1 MKGIRR
7 RNPPSPWERA
17 GERHQI
23 FIIMIQL
30 QNIKKVFRTEEI
42 DTWALREVNLEVKDG
57 EFVSI
62 MGPSGCGKTT
72 LLNIM
77 GLLDTP
83 TDGTYML
90 DGKDVSQL
98 SERERTNIRKGT
110 IGFVFQS
117 FNLIDDLDVYEN
129 IELPLLYMG
138 VPAKERKKRVTE
150 ILDRMAMSHRRGHFP
165 CQLSGGQQQRVAVA
179 RAVVSNPKI
188 ILADEPTG
196 NLDSKN
202 SKEVMDLLLQLHEQG
217 TTIVMVTHS
226 QHNASYADRI
236 INLFDGQIVEHT
248 EL

>member
-1 MKGIRR
+1 MKKE
-7 RNPPSPWERA
+7 NLTPSQNIPLKGAW
-17 GERHQI
+17 GSI
-23 FIIMIQL
+23 TL
-30 QNIKKVFRTEEI
+30 SNIKKVFRTEEI
-42 DTWALREVNLEVKDG
+42 DTWALREVSLEVKNG
-57 EFVSI
+57 EFVAI

-83 TDGTYML
+83 TEGTYML
-90 DGKDVSQL
+90 NGKDVSQL
-98 SERERTNIRKGT
+98 PERERTNIRRGT

-129 IELPLLYMG
+129 VELPLLYMG

-150 ILDRMAMSHRRGHFP
+150 MLDRMAMSHRRGHFP

-226 QHNASYADRI
+226 QHNASFADRI

>member
-1 MKGIRR
+1 MINNMKKE
-7 RNPPSPWERA
+7 NLTPSQNIPLKGAW
-17 GERHQI
+17 GSI
-23 FIIMIQL
+23 TL
-30 QNIKKVFRTEEI
+30 TNIKKVFRTEEI
-42 DTWALREVNLEVKDG
+42 DTWALREVSLEVKNG
-57 EFVSI
+57 EFVAI

-83 TDGTYML
+83 TEGTYML
-90 DGKDVSQL
+90 NGKDVSQL
-98 SERERTNIRKGT
+98 PERERTNIRRGT

-129 IELPLLYMG
+129 VELPLLYMG
-138 VPAKERKKRVTE
+138 VPAKERKKRVAE
-150 ILDRMAMSHRRGHFP
+150 MLDRMAMTHRRKHFP

-226 QHNASYADRI
+226 QHNASFADRI
-236 INLFDGQIVEHT
+236 INLFDGQIVEKA

>member
-1 MKGIRR
+1 
-7 RNPPSPWERA
+7 
-17 GERHQI
+17 
-23 FIIMIQL
+23 MITL
-30 QNIKKVFRTEEI
+30 SNIKKVFRTEEI
-42 DTWALREVNLEVKDG
+42 DTWALREVSLEVKDG

-83 TDGTYML
+83 TEGTYML
-90 DGKDVSQL
+90 EGKDVSQL
-98 SERERTNIRKGT
+98 SERERTNIRKGV

-117 FNLIDDLDVYEN
+117 FNLIDELNVYEN
-129 IELPLLYMG
+129 VELPLLYMG

-150 ILDRMAMSHRRGHFP
+150 ILDRMAMSHRRKHFP

-179 RAVVSNPKI
+179 RAVASNPKI

-202 SKEVMDLLLQLHEQG
+202 SKEVMDLLLQLHEKG

-226 QHNASYADRI
+226 QHNASFADRI
-236 INLFDGQIVEHT
+236 INLYDGQVVEQT

>member
-1 MKGIRR
+1 
-7 RNPPSPWERA
+7 
-17 GERHQI
+17 
-23 FIIMIQL
+23 MIQL

-42 DTWALREVNLEVKDG
+42 DTWALREVSLEVKNG
-57 EFVSI
+57 EFVAI

-83 TDGTYML
+83 TEGTYIL
-90 DGKDVSQL
+90 NDKDVSQL

-129 IELPLLYMG
+129 VELPLLYMG

-150 ILDRMAMSHRRGHFP
+150 MLDRMAMSHRRKHFP

-202 SKEVMDLLLQLHEQG
+202 SKEVMDLLLQLHEKG

-226 QHNASYADRI
+226 QHNASFADRI
-236 INLFDGQIVEHT
+236 INLFDGQVVEHT

>member
-1 MKGIRR
+1 MKKETLTSAQDIPLKGAWGSITL
-7 RNPPSPWERA
+7 S
-17 GERHQI
+17 
-23 FIIMIQL
+23 
-30 QNIKKVFRTEEI
+30 NIKKVFRTEEI
-42 DTWALREVNLEVKDG
+42 DTWALREVSLEVKEG
-57 EFVSI
+57 EFVAI

-83 TDGTYML
+83 TEGTYML
-90 DGKDVSQL
+90 NGKDVSQL
-98 SERERTNIRKGT
+98 TERERTNIRKGM

-117 FNLIDDLDVYEN
+117 FNLIDELDVYEN
-129 IELPLLYMG
+129 VELPLLYMG
-138 VPAKERKKRVTE
+138 VPARERKKRVTE
-150 ILDRMAMSHRRGHFP
+150 ILDRMAMSHRRKHFP

-179 RAVVSNPKI
+179 RAVVANPKI

-202 SKEVMDLLLQLHEQG
+202 SKEVMDLLLQLHDQG

-226 QHNASYADRI
+226 QHNASFADRI
-236 INLFDGQIVEHT
+236 VELYDGQIVEHA

>member
-1 MKGIRR
+1 MKKEQFPAAQDIPLKGAWGSIT
-7 RNPPSPWERA
+7 
-17 GERHQI
+17 
-23 FIIMIQL
+23 L
-30 QNIKKVFRTEEI
+30 TNIKKVFRTEEI
-42 DTWALREVNLEVKDG
+42 DTWALREVSLEVKEG
-57 EFVSI
+57 EFVAI

-83 TDGTYML
+83 TEGTYML
-90 DGKDVSQL
+90 NGKDVSQL
-98 SERERTNIRKGT
+98 PERERTNIRRGT

-129 IELPLLYMG
+129 VELPLLYMG

-150 ILDRMAMSHRRGHFP
+150 MLDRMAMSHRRKHFP

-226 QHNASYADRI
+226 QHNASFADRI

>member
-1 MKGIRR
+1 
-7 RNPPSPWERA
+7 
-17 GERHQI
+17 
-23 FIIMIQL
+23 MITL
-30 QNIKKVFRTEEI
+30 SNIKKVFRTEEI
-42 DTWALREVNLEVKDG
+42 DTWALREVSLEVKEG
-57 EFVSI
+57 EFVAI

-83 TDGTYML
+83 TEGTYIL
-90 DGKDVSQL
+90 NDKDVSQL
-98 SERERTNIRKGT
+98 PERERTNIRRGT

-129 IELPLLYMG
+129 VELPLLYMG

-150 ILDRMAMSHRRGHFP
+150 MLDRMAMSHRRKHFP

-226 QHNASYADRI
+226 QHNASFADRI